1 MYCDGPLFQPQGE
14 DLEKLSQ
21 PPGTSS
27 SGLSSACLLLAR
39 RQALARLHPLQ
50 QSSLAVAD
58 RPTNPD
64 VGRAVAA
71 HARLGEPGDA
81 DLEKLGRLLGRE
93 QYDGRRGRFL
103 RRRASGKRRLRGHF
117 RSRLAMMRIEAQ
129 RPGVSRAVIR
139 TIS

>member
-1 MYCDGPLFQPQGE
+1 M
-14 DLEKLSQ
+14 
-21 PPGTSS
+21 
-27 SGLSSACLLLAR
+27 
-39 RQALARLHPLQ
+39 

-58 RPTNPD
+58 RPTTNPD
-64 VGRAVAA
+64 EWRAVAA
-71 HARLGEPGDA
+71 HARLREPGDA